1 MFDIKLRSADD
12 SAVVAA
18 IEQWAAAE
26 ASASARRIAA
36 VAELVRR
43 RCGDDDRADWACDS
57 WDAAAAEVS
66 AALSISHGRASG
78 EMRLGLAL
86 ALRLPRVAEMFRVD
100 DDLVRDM
107 AEILTSFC
115 ARLYGKRAAANRA
128 ARMMAAAESL

>member
-1 MFDIKLRSADD
+1 MKLRSADD

-36 VAELVRR
+36 VAELA
-43 RCGDDDRADWACDS
+43 RAVDAVTTTGPDWACDS

-78 EMRLGLAL
+78 EMRLGLHPGTAP
-86 ALRLPRVAEMFRVD
+86 AQGG
-100 DDLVRDM
+100 RDVP
-107 AEILTSFC
+107 C
-115 ARLYGKRAAANRA
+115 R
-128 ARMMAAAESL
+128 